1 MPKGNRWAIWRKWQ
15 IEYELMNRQDKK
27 ACELVNVES
36 KSNLNNFWQMARIF
50 CLTIEGKR
58 DQSEF
63 ILDLIKSRGFNDEIF
78 EELFQSIYNEV
89 NFINIENQDIY
100 FKGKKINKKISINF
114 SDDNFVREK
123 LKELIEHN
131 PIDAFFAG
139 VKLDR
144 NKVPNS
150 EDLDKASKLHTVIIL
165 N

>member
-1 MPKGNRWAIWRKWQ
+1 MKYLFRFINPFVRVI
-15 IEYELMNRQDKK
+15 L
-27 ACELVNVES
+27 
-36 KSNLNNFWQMARIF
+36 KSPIH
-50 CLTIEGKR
+50 
-58 DQSEF
+58 F
-63 ILDLIKSRGFNDEIF
+63 ILSHQILLFRVIGRKSKKIYEIPASYAHINDALVCVTLREN
-78 EELFQSIYNEV
+78 LWWK
-89 NFINIENQDIY
+89 NFIDIENQDIY

-150 EDLDKASKLHTVIIL
+150 EDLDKAAKLHTVIIL
-165 N
+165 K

>member
-1 MPKGNRWAIWRKWQ
+1 MKYLFRFINPFVRVI
-15 IEYELMNRQDKK
+15 L
-27 ACELVNVES
+27 
-36 KSNLNNFWQMARIF
+36 KSPIH
-50 CLTIEGKR
+50 
-58 DQSEF
+58 F
-63 ILDLIKSRGFNDEIF
+63 ILSHQILLFKVIGRKSKKIYEIPASYAHINDALVCVTLREN
-78 EELFQSIYNEV
+78 LWWK
-89 NFINIENQDIY
+89 NFIDIEDQEIY

-114 SDDNFVREK
+114 SDDNFVRTK

-150 EDLDKASKLHTVIIL
+150 EDLDKAAKLHTVIIL

>member
-1 MPKGNRWAIWRKWQ
+1 MKYLFRFINPFVRI
-15 IEYELMNRQDKK
+15 IL
-27 ACELVNVES
+27 
-36 KSNLNNFWQMARIF
+36 KSPIH
-50 CLTIEGKR
+50 
-58 DQSEF
+58 F
-63 ILDLIKSRGFNDEIF
+63 ILSHQILLFRVIGRKSKKIYEIPASYAHINDALVCVTLREN
-78 EELFQSIYNEV
+78 LWWK

-131 PIDAFFAG
+131 PIDAFFAD

-150 EDLDKASKLHTVIIL
+150 EDLDKAAKLHTVIIL

>member
-1 MPKGNRWAIWRKWQ
+1 VTLR
-15 IEYELMNRQDKK
+15 E
-27 ACELVNVES
+27 
-36 KSNLNNFWQMARIF
+36 NLWW
-50 CLTIEGKR
+50 K
-58 DQSEF
+58 
-63 ILDLIKSRGFNDEIF
+63 
-78 EELFQSIYNEV
+78 
-89 NFINIENQDIY
+89 NFIDIENQEIY

-114 SDDNFVREK
+114 SDDNFVRAK

-150 EDLDKASKLHTVIIL
+150 DDLDKAAKLHTVIIL

>member
-1 MPKGNRWAIWRKWQ
+1 MKYLFRFINPFVRI
-15 IEYELMNRQDKK
+15 IL
-27 ACELVNVES
+27 
-36 KSNLNNFWQMARIF
+36 KSPIH
-50 CLTIEGKR
+50 
-58 DQSEF
+58 F
-63 ILDLIKSRGFNDEIF
+63 ILSHQILLFRVIGRKSKKIYEIPASYAHINDALVCVTLREN
-78 EELFQSIYNEV
+78 LWWK
-89 NFINIENQDIY
+89 NFIDIENQDIY

-114 SDDNFVREK
+114 SDDNFVRTK

-150 EDLDKASKLHTVIIL
+150 EDLDKAAKLHTVIIL

>member
-1 MPKGNRWAIWRKWQ
+1 MKYLFRFINPFVRVI
-15 IEYELMNRQDKK
+15 L
-27 ACELVNVES
+27 
-36 KSNLNNFWQMARIF
+36 KSPIH
-50 CLTIEGKR
+50 
-58 DQSEF
+58 F
-63 ILDLIKSRGFNDEIF
+63 ILSHQILLFRVIGRKSKKIYEIPASYAHINDALVCVTLREN
-78 EELFQSIYNEV
+78 LWWK
-89 NFINIENQDIY
+89 NFINIENQEIY

-150 EDLDKASKLHTVIIL
+150 EDLDKAAKLHTVIIL

>member
-1 MPKGNRWAIWRKWQ
+1 MKYLFRFINPFVRVI
-15 IEYELMNRQDKK
+15 L
-27 ACELVNVES
+27 
-36 KSNLNNFWQMARIF
+36 KSPIH
-50 CLTIEGKR
+50 
-58 DQSEF
+58 F
-63 ILDLIKSRGFNDEIF
+63 ILSHQILLFRVTGRKSKKIYEIPASYAHINDALVCVTLREN
-78 EELFQSIYNEV
+78 LWWK
-89 NFINIENQDIY
+89 NFIDIEDQDIY

-114 SDDNFVREK
+114 SDDNFVRTK

-150 EDLDKASKLHTVIIL
+150 EDLDKAAKLHTVIIL

>member
-1 MPKGNRWAIWRKWQ
+1 MKYLFRFINPFVRVI
-15 IEYELMNRQDKK
+15 L
-27 ACELVNVES
+27 
-36 KSNLNNFWQMARIF
+36 KSPIH
-50 CLTIEGKR
+50 
-58 DQSEF
+58 F
-63 ILDLIKSRGFNDEIF
+63 ILSHQILLFRVIGRKSKKIYEIPASYAHINDALVCVTLREN
-78 EELFQSIYNEV
+78 LWWK
-89 NFINIENQDIY
+89 NFIDIENQDIY

-114 SDDNFVREK
+114 SDNNFVREK

-150 EDLDKASKLHTVIIL
+150 EDLDKAAKLHTVIIL

>member
-1 MPKGNRWAIWRKWQ
+1 MKYLFRFINPFVRI
-15 IEYELMNRQDKK
+15 IL
-27 ACELVNVES
+27 
-36 KSNLNNFWQMARIF
+36 KSPIH
-50 CLTIEGKR
+50 
-58 DQSEF
+58 F
-63 ILDLIKSRGFNDEIF
+63 ILSHQILLFRVIGRKSKKIYEIPASYAHINDALVCVTLREN
-78 EELFQSIYNEV
+78 LWWK
-89 NFINIENQDIY
+89 NFIDIEDQDIY

-150 EDLDKASKLHTVIIL
+150 EDLDKAAKLHTVIIL

>member
-1 MPKGNRWAIWRKWQ
+1 MKYLFRFINPFVIV
-15 IEYELMNRQDKK
+15 IL
-27 ACELVNVES
+27 
-36 KSNLNNFWQMARIF
+36 KSPIH
-50 CLTIEGKR
+50 
-58 DQSEF
+58 F
-63 ILDLIKSRGFNDEIF
+63 ILSHQILLFRVIGRKSKKIYEIPASYAHINDALVCVTLREN
-78 EELFQSIYNEV
+78 LWWK
-89 NFINIENQDIY
+89 NFIDIENQDIY

-150 EDLDKASKLHTVIIL
+150 EDLDKAAKLHTVIIL

>member
-1 MPKGNRWAIWRKWQ
+1 MHPYLYDMKYLFRFINPFVRVI
-15 IEYELMNRQDKK
+15 L
-27 ACELVNVES
+27 
-36 KSNLNNFWQMARIF
+36 KSPIH
-50 CLTIEGKR
+50 
-58 DQSEF
+58 F
-63 ILDLIKSRGFNDEIF
+63 ILSHQILLFRVIGRKSKKIYEIPASYAHINDALVCVTLREN
-78 EELFQSIYNEV
+78 LWWK
-89 NFINIENQDIY
+89 NFIDIENQDIY

-114 SDDNFVREK
+114 SDDNFVRTK

-150 EDLDKASKLHTVIIL
+150 EDLDKAAKLHTVIIL

>member
-1 MPKGNRWAIWRKWQ
+1 MKYLFRFINPFVRVI
-15 IEYELMNRQDKK
+15 L
-27 ACELVNVES
+27 
-36 KSNLNNFWQMARIF
+36 KSPIH
-50 CLTIEGKR
+50 
-58 DQSEF
+58 F
-63 ILDLIKSRGFNDEIF
+63 ILSHQILLFRVIGRKSRKIYEIPASYAHINDSLVCVTLREN
-78 EELFQSIYNEV
+78 LWWK
-89 NFINIENQDIY
+89 NFIDIENQDIY

-114 SDDNFVREK
+114 SDDNFVRTK

-150 EDLDKASKLHTVIIL
+150 EDLDKAAKLHTVIIL

>member
-1 MPKGNRWAIWRKWQ
+1 MKYLFRFINPFVRVI
-15 IEYELMNRQDKK
+15 L
-27 ACELVNVES
+27 
-36 KSNLNNFWQMARIF
+36 KSPIH
-50 CLTIEGKR
+50 
-58 DQSEF
+58 F
-63 ILDLIKSRGFNDEIF
+63 ILSHQILLFRVIGRKSKKIYEIPASYAHINDALVCVTLREN
-78 EELFQSIYNEV
+78 LWWK
-89 NFINIENQDIY
+89 NFIDIEDQDIY

-114 SDDNFVREK
+114 SDDNFVRTK

-150 EDLDKASKLHTVIIL
+150 EDLDKAAKLHTVIIL

>member
-1 MPKGNRWAIWRKWQ
+1 MKYLFRFINPFVRI
-15 IEYELMNRQDKK
+15 IL
-27 ACELVNVES
+27 
-36 KSNLNNFWQMARIF
+36 KSPIH
-50 CLTIEGKR
+50 
-58 DQSEF
+58 F
-63 ILDLIKSRGFNDEIF
+63 ILSHQILLFRVIGRKSKKIYEIPASYAHINDALVCVTLREN
-78 EELFQSIYNEV
+78 LWWK
-89 NFINIENQDIY
+89 NFIDIENQDIY

-150 EDLDKASKLHTVIIL
+150 EDLDKAAKLHTVIIL
-165 N
+165 K